1 MKNKAGVIYILTNPS
16 FPQYV
21 KIGYADDVK
30 ERVNTLNSSSCI
42 PFAFRLYAYYEV
54 EKRLTDIKIHDL
66 IDQLNPNLRAR
77 EIYNNKERKR
87 EFYAMTAEEAYKILE
102 AIAEINGLV
111 DNLKKIDITEEQ
123 ELENDVAEE
132 ESEMSIKRHHFKDIE
147 FTSSLT
153 GKTYYGTTNNRGILS
168 ILERDSKLE
177 ILNNS
182 KPSKRA
188 IIGQAIIDLGG
199 ETSNE
204 ETSYCRYHKLTKMIS
219 EVEN

>member
-153 GKTYYGTTNNRGILS
+153 GRHIMVRQT
-168 ILERDSKLE
+168 
-177 ILNNS
+177 
-182 KPSKRA
+182 
-188 IIGQAIIDLGG
+188 IGG
-199 ETSNE
+199 
-204 ETSYCRYHKLTKMIS
+204 YCLY
-219 EVEN
+219 

>member
-87 EFYAMTAEEAYKILE
+87 EFYAMTAEEAYKIIE

-153 GKTYYGTTNNRGILS
+153 GKTYYGTTNKRGTLS
-168 ILERDSKLE
+168 ILERDTKLE

-204 ETSYCRYHKLTKMIS
+204 ETSYCRYHKLTKMIA